1 MIRVALAV
9 ACLVVASAAQAQTV
23 CETDCAVRVNQPV
36 IVFTDA
42 SPNEVQNCRLWIN
55 GSPVAGNGVFNGPYL
70 EFAFPSGFARGTYT
84 FHVTCA
90 FIGGSEQVYTDPGTL
105 TVRPGR
111 VRFK

>member
-1 MIRVALAV
+1 MTAAIISAWMLLAV
-9 ACLVVASAAQAQTV
+9 PQQAV
-23 CETDCAVRVNQPV
+23 CDTDCIVRVNQPV

-42 SPNEVQNCRLWIN
+42 SPTEVQNCRLWIN
-55 GSPVAGNGVFNGPYL
+55 GSPAAGHGTFNGHYL
-70 EFAFPSGFARGTYT
+70 EFAFPGGFSRGTYT
-84 FHVTCA
+84 FHFTCA